1 MHFLAFHASLRLLPL
16 PSSPR
21 DPQPLIGICV
31 IRLIFCT
38 HLHTGQLRMMLL
50 ADFLERIRSCQPKK
64 EFISKKKKE
73 NKEEA
78 NLTCFIL
85 EIVPSSKT
93 SATFKFGLI

>member
-1 MHFLAFHASLRLLPL
+1 MHFLAFPASLRLPPL

-21 DPQPLIGICV
+21 DPQPLLGICV

-64 EFISKKKKE
+64 EFISKKE
-73 NKEEA
+73 NKEKA